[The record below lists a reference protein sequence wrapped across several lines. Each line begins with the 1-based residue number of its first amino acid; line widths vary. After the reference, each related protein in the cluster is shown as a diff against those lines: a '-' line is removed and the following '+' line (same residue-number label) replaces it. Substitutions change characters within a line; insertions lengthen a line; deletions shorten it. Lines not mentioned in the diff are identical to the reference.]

1 MQRYTV
7 STAAFILLLLGA
19 CAGQPEVPD
28 DTFSYATASPDAE
41 TVAQIRA
48 DAETD
53 PVVTEAAMANADEI
67 VCVTEARTNSYFR
80 TRRCYTRGQL
90 DQQAEAAQRS
100 LADATSQTVREIDPN
115 DDTPW

>member
-7 STAAFILLLLGA
+7 SAAASVLLLLGA

-28 DTFSYATASPDAE
+28 DTLSYATASPDAE

-48 DAETD
+48 DAKTD

-67 VCVTEARTNSYFR
+67 VCVTEARTSSYFR
-80 TRRCYTRGQL
+80 TRRCYTRAQL
-90 DQQAEAAQRS
+90 EREATGTQRS
-100 LADATSQTVREIDPN
+100 LAEAASNTIRVIESAESD
-115 DDTPW
+115 

>member
-1 MQRYTV
+1 MQRYTA
-7 STAAFILLLLGA
+7 SAAALVLLLLGA

-28 DTFSYATASPDAE
+28 DTLSYATASLDVE
-41 TVAQIRA
+41 TVARIHA
-48 DAETD
+48 DAVTD

-90 DQQAEAAQRS
+90 DQQARAAQRS
-100 LADATSQTVREIDPN
+100 LADATSLTYREIEPSES
-115 DDTPW
+115 TP

>member
-7 STAAFILLLLGA
+7 SAAALVLLLLGA

-28 DTFSYATASPDAE
+28 DTLSYATASPDAE
-41 TVAQIRA
+41 TVARIRA
-48 DAETD
+48 DADTD

-80 TRRCYTRGQL
+80 TRRCYTRAQL
-90 DQQAEAAQRS
+90 DRQAQAAQRS
-100 LADATSQTVREIDPN
+100 LADTMSQSSRVIEPAESD
-115 DDTPW
+115 